1 MKSLWRSPSTRNYKS
16 LRRVESRSIP
26 GVWLTIRKVSF
37 DRRIE
42 LARRIREVAGRGDYL
57 AASKDPEE
65 KVAAAL
71 LAAEVDRIYLE
82 WGLANVE
89 GLIVDGEPATP
100 AQLLASGP
108 EDLVREALSLVKAEC
123 GLTEQERK
131 N

>member
-1 MKSLWRSPSTRNYKS
+1 M
-16 LRRVESRSIP
+16 ESRCIP

-42 LARRIREVAGRGDYL
+42 LARRIREVACRGDYL
-57 AASKDPEE
+57 QASKDAGE

-71 LAAEVDRIYLE
+71 LAAEVDRTYLE
-82 WGLANVE
+82 WGLVQVE
-89 GLIVDGEPATP
+89 GLAVDGEPASP

-108 EDLVREALSLVKAEC
+108 EDLVREALSLIKAEC
-123 GLTEQERK
+123 GLTEEEQK